1 MFHQDIFR
9 PGFKLDCR
17 YAALLT
23 QWLDSLITPQSI
35 AQHVTIFQQD
45 LCQLAEE
52 LKELCF
58 LDIYGAIHRE
68 KVESYHSMVKTCFPN
83 SQIYIGISRFRLWI

>member
-1 MFHQDIFR
+1 MEREQKEEEGKSSKHAINI
-9 PGFKLDCR
+9 G
-17 YAALLT
+17 T
-23 QWLDSLITPQSI
+23 V